1 MFKDIIK
8 ISNQVHKRNKQKF
21 SEQRSKSTPNF
32 KIKKEERKTSAY
44 YQRLYSL
51 DNFQEKSNSEIKTKK
66 TKHKKISLEKVFK
79 KPNFPK
85 PIFQFRKI
93 TDAKLPFTLKRT
105 ESKELIKERLKI
117 SRPSK
122 LFHNFINIQW
132 LRRKF
137 PETVINKSIYTLLP
151 NNGKPVVPEN
161 ETEGEKRHRLM
172 IAYLESLKGPTGKD
186 QYIEINP
193 KYFFNKQTWDS
204 VLKLKKIFLD
214 FDEDGNRRM
223 ELDEMQEMFNAN
235 KINASINDLVDLF
248 FKGKKFKE
256 SEVMKLY
263 LNFHQFINFALT
275 KDKEFREFMR
285 NIKRKIEKEN
295 KLKNQNNITKDN
307 NEEDEEKG
315 QYLPMTFKSLLDYF
329 VDKGKQRTSKEII
342 NKAIDEMNEII
353 NMNNKKRSGENKH
366 AKEKESRN
374 SIHPDDIFNTQKSL
388 NPMEKKMN
396 LSSSTNQIFG
406 LNKRRTFIN
415 QKTAMPERLR
425 NIIKNMSKS
434 TTKLLIE
441 NNLDAKELNF
451 EEEESEMD
459 YEKQLKEIDFNKL
472 INEFTNLFSLSQIPK
487 TKPKKHENV
496 LSKII
501 QKNKK
506 EISKDEEKEKV
517 KNKQKMSIK
526 ILKKSVPPTLIQT
539 VTTLTKDNTVN
550 NKFNNKKLEKSATF
564 YNVRQHKDKLTIN
577 DFKILDKNIKIPKS
591 LPFNEINDKNQN
603 KSNKYYKKIKFKNFN
618 LINNSSGG
626 NLPKFIEELNDNN
639 KKIIKINDYM
649 DKVKDKLPILNNNLF
664 KYKDKALNN
673 SVSYLKNRN
682 KFIFS
687 SSNSQFDRTKID
699 LRLQGGK
706 INLFKKDI
714 NIKIPKSNT
723 KLDYVPLGLLFDR
736 KKMIESESKS

>member
-8 ISNQVHKRNKQKF
+8 ISNQVHKRNKQIF
-21 SEQRSKSTPNF
+21 SGQRSKSTPNF

-51 DNFQEKSNSEIKTKK
+51 DNFQEKSNSETKTKK

-256 SEVMKLY
+256 SEIMKLY

-295 KLKNQNNITKDN
+295 KLKNKNNITKDN

-353 NMNNKKRSGENKH
+353 NTNNKKRSGENKH
-366 AKEKESRN
+366 VKEKESRN

-388 NPMEKKMN
+388 NPMDKKMN

-425 NIIKNMSKS
+425 NIINNMSKS

-496 LSKII
+496 ISKII

-506 EISKDEEKEKV
+506 EIDKDEEKENV
-517 KNKQKMSIK
+517 KNKKKMSIK
-526 ILKKSVPPTLIQT
+526 
-539 VTTLTKDNTVN
+539 
-550 NKFNNKKLEKSATF
+550 
-564 YNVRQHKDKLTIN
+564 
-577 DFKILDKNIKIPKS
+577 NIIWM
-591 LPFNEINDKNQN
+591 
-603 KSNKYYKKIKFKNFN
+603 Y
-618 LINNSSGG
+618 
-626 NLPKFIEELNDNN
+626 
-639 KKIIKINDYM
+639 
-649 DKVKDKLPILNNNLF
+649 
-664 KYKDKALNN
+664 
-673 SVSYLKNRN
+673 
-682 KFIFS
+682 
-687 SSNSQFDRTKID
+687 
-699 LRLQGGK
+699 
-706 INLFKKDI
+706 
-714 NIKIPKSNT
+714 
-723 KLDYVPLGLLFDR
+723 
-736 KKMIESESKS
+736 